1 MVDGEADEQEPLHQ
15 QEAGSGQREVLRPC
29 HSSGVV
35 DTLKGGF
42 TFGREAGGLG

>member
-15 QEAGSGQREVLRPC
+15 QEAGSGQRENLRRP
-29 HSSGVV
+29 SKVV

>member
-15 QEAGSGQREVLRPC
+15 QEAGSGQREVLHP
-29 HSSGVV
+29 SGVV

>member
-15 QEAGSGQREVLRPC
+15 QEAGSGQREVHP
-29 HSSGVV
+29 SGVV
-35 DTLKGGF
+35 DTLKCGF

>member
-15 QEAGSGQREVLRPC
+15 QEAGSGQREVHHP
-29 HSSGVV
+29 SGVV
-35 DTLKGGF
+35 DTLKGGL